1 MKTKLI
7 TLILSGFLA
16 ANSSGPNAGYAHN
29 APNYNNCT
37 SCHSGSVN
45 SGDGE
50 VVFTGLPNAYT
61 PGETYSIGVTVTGS
75 NDRGYGFQA
84 IAQAGNNVAGELSIN
99 SNSTNIE
106 SNGSYVQHD
115 SRTTSGEW
123 IFEWL
128 APDSDVGEVTFS
140 VSGLATGGANGNAG
154 DNVYT
159 EEVTIPALVPLDF
172 EGLLFSEYA
181 EGSSYNKYLE
191 IYNGTGSDLDL
202 SDYSIS
208 SCNNGCDTENEFDYP
223 ENITFET
230 GTTLLSGDVYV
241 IYHQDADEAII
252 SEGDQTFTYLGNGD
266 DAFAITLAGATA
278 DNYTIVDIIGD
289 MGGDPG
295 DGWDVAGISNGT
307 KDHTLVR
314 KSNIL
319 EGNTGNWSSSAGTS
333 EDNSEWVVLDNNIWD
348 YLGSHPHE
356 FGGGEISL
364 IITSPQNGSTINDD
378 GVSIEFSVSNFTIGS
393 EGDEVDGH
401 LHYSLDEGDPVMY
414 YSTDPIVLDN
424 LTEGNHSFHIWL
436 VDTDHAPLDPSI
448 EASVDFIISGEVTIT
463 SIYDIQYV
471 SDPDSD
477 DESSY
482 NGQEVT
488 INGIVT
494 AEFWGSDQYRYMNV
508 QDAEGPWNGIVCFDY
523 NGWDQFSWVDEF
535 GDVHPGPGEGDEV
548 TLTGTIEE
556 YYNLTELTDV
566 TTGIVHSSFGPETL
580 IMPSVI
586 SVSDISEAYEGCLL
600 KIENISVTNP
610 DLGYGEWEFSDGS
623 NNGICD
629 DKWDYFYY
637 PSQDHNLLEIVG
649 VLDYNFNN
657 YKIQPRL
664 ARDVVGAGGIT
675 RIQRVQQVLYSD
687 LMKTIEDASSDT
699 SYMSQ
704 QTVTLEGV
712 VTMPTGLSYAGE
724 GVKFIF
730 ADVNGGPWSAVLS
743 YDPDSS
749 AFPTLFEGDLI
760 QATGYIAEYTT
771 GSANMTELFI
781 TEPVNIIDVE
791 YALPTID
798 TINTGDLRLPTTAE
812 QWGNVMVRVEEGI
825 VTENDLQYEVFAL
838 DDGSGS
844 VLVDDDSDSIT
855 AYFESVGP
863 PPVGSLLQSLEGW
876 AYHHYGSYED
886 SSTYKLCPL
895 YVSDMEFGSGPPS
908 ITDLSR
914 DPCAPMST
922 DSEVVVSCAILDNST
937 ISEALLYYSING
949 GEYSSVAMSLTEGDI
964 FSGVIPISDG
974 DEVFY
979 YVSATDDGTDQS
991 EPKTSI
997 YPYDIEHEQLG
1008 FHVSDVLTISMI
1020 QETPWAAGNTL
1031 YQGCNLTVS
1040 GVVTADT
1047 AQFNSS
1053 YGAYALQDG
1062 TGQWDGL
1069 IFSTDQ
1075 LELITR
1081 GDNITITGLATDR
1094 AIGDEYGYKLDGNTR
1109 LINSTITINS
1119 SGEDLSDYQLVSC
1132 EDLHQIADEVEA
1144 YEGVLVQINNVT
1156 ISSIGDFD
1164 WSITDASGYEI
1175 LIDDDMANME
1185 ADILMNSLSEG
1196 QELDYVRGIFNFSYG
1211 TYKIQTRDV
1220 DDMGTTMGVNDDVAV
1235 NPYDYELHNN
1245 FPNPFNPETQI
1256 RFSIGSSEVVK
1267 LTIYDMMGRQVR
1279 SLISGESY
1287 GPGFHVV
1294 NWEGLNNQ
1302 GEKVPSG
1309 MYIYRIKAGS
1319 FIADKKM
1326 VLVK

>member
-7 TLILSGFLA
+7 ILILSGFLA

-50 VVFTGLPNAYT
+50 VVFTGLPSSYT
-61 PGETYSIGVTVTGS
+61 PGETYSIGVTVTGA

-84 IAQAGNNVAGELSIN
+84 IAQAENSLAGELSLN
-99 SNSTNIE
+99 SSSNSLE
-106 SNGSYVQHD
+106 MNGDFIQHS
-115 SRTTSGEW
+115 SRTTSGSW
-123 IFEWL
+123 IFDWL
-128 APDSDVGEVTFS
+128 APSSDIGEVTFS
-140 VSGLATGGANGNAG
+140 ASGLATGGANGNGG
-154 DNVYT
+154 DEVYT
-159 EEVTIPALVPLDF
+159 EAVTIPALVPVDF

-181 EGSSYNKYLE
+181 EGSAYNKYLE
-191 IYNGTGSDLDL
+191 IYNGTGSDIDL

-208 SCNNGCDTENEFDYP
+208 SCNNGCDSENEFDYP
-223 ENITFET
+223 ENITFEA
-230 GTTLLSGDVYV
+230 GTMVSSGSVYV
-241 IYHQDADEAII
+241 VYHEDADEAIV
-252 SEGDQTFTYLGNGD
+252 SQGDQTFTYLGNGD

-314 KSNIL
+314 KSSIL
-319 EGNTGNWSSSAGTS
+319 EGNIGNWSSSAGTS

-348 YLGSHPHE
+348 YLGSHPHD
-356 FGGGEISL
+356 FGGGEVSL
-364 IITSPQNGSTINDD
+364 VITSPENGSMITDG
-378 GVSIEFSVSNFTIGS
+378 GVSIEFLVTNFTIGS
-393 EGDEVDGH
+393 AGDEVDGH

-424 LTEGNHSFHIWL
+424 LAEGNHSFHIWL
-436 VDTDHAPLDPSI
+436 VDTDHTPLDPPV
-448 EASVDFIISGEVTIT
+448 EATLDFAISGEVTIT

-477 DESSY
+477 DESPF

-488 INGIVT
+488 INGVVT
-494 AEFWGSDQYRYMNV
+494 AEFWGSDQFRYMTV

-523 NGWDQFSWVDEF
+523 NGWDLFSWVDEF
-535 GDVHPGPGEGDEV
+535 GNAHHGPGEGDEV
-548 TLTGTIEE
+548 TITGTIEE
-556 YYNLTELTDV
+556 YYELTELTNV
-566 TTGIVHSSFGPETL
+566 TSGIIHGESEYM
-580 IMPSVI
+580 IQPSVI
-586 SVSDISEAYEGCLL
+586 SMTNIGEAYEGCLI
-600 KIENISVTNP
+600 KFEDVSVINS
-610 DLGYGEWEFSDGS
+610 DLGYGEWEFGDGTTTA
-623 NNGICD
+623 ICD
-629 DKWDYFYY
+629 DKWDYYFY
-637 PSQDHNLLEIVG
+637 PSEGQNLLTIEGI
-649 VLDYNFNN
+649 LDYNFSN
-657 YKIQPRL
+657 YKLQPRL
-664 ARDVVGAGGIT
+664 ARDVVQEGPT

-699 SYMSQ
+699 SYLSE

-712 VTMPTGLSYAGE
+712 VTMPTGLSYAGS

-730 ADVNGGPWSAVLS
+730 ADVNGGPWSAILS

-760 QATGYIAEYTT
+760 QATGYISEYTT

-791 YALPTID
+791 YSLPAID

-838 DDGSGS
+838 DDGTGS
-844 VLVDDDSDSIT
+844 VLVDDDSDSIVT
-855 AYFESVGP
+855 FFESVGP

-886 SSTYKLCPL
+886 STTYKLCPL
-895 YVSDMEFGSGPPS
+895 YVSDIVFGSGPPS

-914 DPCAPMST
+914 DPCAPIST

-949 GEYSSVAMSLTEGDI
+949 GEYNSAVMVSTEEDI

-979 YVSATDDGTDQS
+979 YISATDDGTDQS

-1008 FHVSDVLTISMI
+1008 FHVTDMLTINMI

-1031 YQGCNLTVS
+1031 YQGCNVTVS
-1040 GVVTADT
+1040 GIVTADT
-1047 AQFNSS
+1047 AQFNSP

-1069 IFSTDQ
+1069 IFSADQ
-1075 LELITR
+1075 LELISR

-1132 EDLHQIADEVEA
+1132 EDLHQMADEVES
-1144 YEGVLVQINNVT
+1144 YEGILVQLNNVT

-1164 WSITDASGYEI
+1164 WSITDASGFEI
-1175 LIDDDMANME
+1175 ILDDDMANME
-1185 ADILMNSLSEG
+1185 ADIMMSSLAEG

-1211 TYKIQTRDV
+1211 TYKIQTRDIE
-1220 DDMGTTMGVNDDVAV
+1220 DIGTTMGINSDLKI
-1235 NPYDYELHNN
+1235 NPYEYALHNN

-1287 GPGFHVV
+1287 EAGFHVV
-1294 NWEGLNNQ
+1294 NWEGLNNR

-1309 MYIYRIKAGS
+1309 MYIYRIKAGD

>member
-1 MKTKLI
+1 M
-7 TLILSGFLA
+7 
-16 ANSSGPNAGYAHN
+16 
-29 APNYNNCT
+29 
-37 SCHSGSVN
+37 
-45 SGDGE
+45 
-50 VVFTGLPNAYT
+50 
-61 PGETYSIGVTVTGS
+61 
-75 NDRGYGFQA
+75 
-84 IAQAGNNVAGELSIN
+84 
-99 SNSTNIE
+99 
-106 SNGSYVQHD
+106 
-115 SRTTSGEW
+115 
-123 IFEWL
+123 
-128 APDSDVGEVTFS
+128 
-140 VSGLATGGANGNAG
+140 
-154 DNVYT
+154 
-159 EEVTIPALVPLDF
+159 
-172 EGLLFSEYA
+172 
-181 EGSSYNKYLE
+181 
-191 IYNGTGSDLDL
+191 
-202 SDYSIS
+202 
-208 SCNNGCDTENEFDYP
+208 
-223 ENITFET
+223 
-230 GTTLLSGDVYV
+230 
-241 IYHQDADEAII
+241 
-252 SEGDQTFTYLGNGD
+252 
-266 DAFAITLAGATA
+266 
-278 DNYTIVDIIGD
+278 
-289 MGGDPG
+289 
-295 DGWDVAGISNGT
+295 
-307 KDHTLVR
+307 
-314 KSNIL
+314 
-319 EGNTGNWSSSAGTS
+319 
-333 EDNSEWVVLDNNIWD
+333 
-348 YLGSHPHE
+348 
-356 FGGGEISL
+356 
-364 IITSPQNGSTINDD
+364 
-378 GVSIEFSVSNFTIGS
+378 
-393 EGDEVDGH
+393 
-401 LHYSLDEGDPVMY
+401 
-414 YSTDPIVLDN
+414 
-424 LTEGNHSFHIWL
+424 
-436 VDTDHAPLDPSI
+436 
-448 EASVDFIISGEVTIT
+448 
-463 SIYDIQYV
+463 
-471 SDPDSD
+471 
-477 DESSY
+477 
-482 NGQEVT
+482 
-488 INGIVT
+488 
-494 AEFWGSDQYRYMNV
+494 
-508 QDAEGPWNGIVCFDY
+508 
-523 NGWDQFSWVDEF
+523 
-535 GDVHPGPGEGDEV
+535 
-548 TLTGTIEE
+548 
-556 YYNLTELTDV
+556 
-566 TTGIVHSSFGPETL
+566 
-580 IMPSVI
+580 
-586 SVSDISEAYEGCLL
+586 
-600 KIENISVTNP
+600 
-610 DLGYGEWEFSDGS
+610 
-623 NNGICD
+623 
-629 DKWDYFYY
+629 
-637 PSQDHNLLEIVG
+637 
-649 VLDYNFNN
+649 
-657 YKIQPRL
+657 
-664 ARDVVGAGGIT
+664 
-675 RIQRVQQVLYSD
+675 
-687 LMKTIEDASSDT
+687 
-699 SYMSQ
+699 
-704 QTVTLEGV
+704 
-712 VTMPTGLSYAGE
+712 
-724 GVKFIF
+724 
-730 ADVNGGPWSAVLS
+730 
-743 YDPDSS
+743 
-749 AFPTLFEGDLI
+749 
-760 QATGYIAEYTT
+760 
-771 GSANMTELFI
+771 
-781 TEPVNIIDVE
+781 
-791 YALPTID
+791 
-798 TINTGDLRLPTTAE
+798 
-812 QWGNVMVRVEEGI
+812 
-825 VTENDLQYEVFAL
+825 
-838 DDGSGS
+838 
-844 VLVDDDSDSIT
+844 DDDSDSIT

-949 GEYSSVAMSLTEGDI
+949 GEYISTAMSLTEGDI

-1008 FHVSDVLTISMI
+1008 FYVSDMLTISMI

-1031 YQGCNLTVS
+1031 YQGCNVTVS

-1109 LINSTITINS
+1109 LINSTITVNS

-1220 DDMGTTMGVNDDVAV
+1220 DDIGTTMGVNDDVAV

-1294 NWEGLNNQ
+1294 NWEGLNNK